1 MADSFQSLTD
11 HSQAKAARY
20 AARGADADAEGQ
32 HQLHTDVD
40 MVDDTVPASA
50 AVTTPVRAGA
60 PTATGGRSGVKKSKS
75 SSAARVMEHGSLSD
89 LLPLLQTLL
98 PRLSLEKQDWMIQAF
113 SKSAAHPFLYAFL
126 SSCLSAHCFP
136 VGRVGST
143 TDFITQKVEYAGGR
157 ESEKMDRLLHILST
171 CEGLTLIFV
180 ETKRNADF
188 LEHQLCN
195 QGIEATSIH
204 GDRTQDERER
214 ALLYFRTGRC
224 PVLVAT
230 DVASR
235 GLDIP
240 DVRAVINYDL
250 PNNID
255 DYVHRIGRT
264 GRAGNKGTAIAFI
277 DERKPGILR
286 DLFDLMKE
294 ELPQY

>member
-1 MADSFQSLTD
+1 
-11 HSQAKAARY
+11 
-20 AARGADADAEGQ
+20 
-32 HQLHTDVD
+32 V
-40 MVDDTVPASA
+40 
-50 AVTTPVRAGA
+50 
-60 PTATGGRSGVKKSKS
+60 
-75 SSAARVMEHGSLSD
+75 
-89 LLPLLQTLL
+89 
-98 PRLSLEKQDWMIQAF
+98 
-113 SKSAAHPFLYAFL
+113 
-126 SSCLSAHCFP
+126 HCSP

-294 ELPQY
+294 NNQELPQWFENLANSGGFRSGGSSFGGGRGGRGGRSGGGGFGGRDVRSVSKHIQQTHSSTQH